1 MLPFVDDG
9 PDTIDLS
16 LQMAEDAKKQGIN
29 KILLTPHHMDSEYS
43 NHKKDIENKVNEFQ
57 KILYANNINIE
68 LKPGQEVHINGNLL
82 QSLDEED
89 ILFTS
94 SNQKYLMLELPHGDV
109 PAYTNDLIFELT
121 VRNITPV
128 IVHPERNH
136 GFQND
141 PDKLYDLV
149 EQGCITQITASS
161 YVGGFGKTVEKFT
174 EQIIDANLGFV
185 FSSDAHNTSGRRFR
199 MEEAFNKLTKEKGQD
214 YADMFTNNANRIWI
228 GKEVDKKSIEKVS
241 RKKVY
246 SNFLGKYFKLNHKS

>member
-1 MLPFVDDG
+1 MIDLHCHMLPFVDDG
-9 PDTIDLS
+9 PNTIDLA
-16 LQMAEDAKKQGIN
+16 LQMAEEAKKQGID

-57 KILYANNINIE
+57 KILYSNDINIE
-68 LKPGQEVHINGNLL
+68 IKAGQEVHINGNLL

-89 ILFTS
+89 ILFAS
-94 SNQKYLMLELPHGDV
+94 PNQKYLMLELPHSDV
-109 PAYTNDLIFELT
+109 PAYTNDLVFELN

-128 IVHPERNH
+128 IVHPERNR

-185 FSSDAHNTSGRRFR
+185 FSSDAHNVSGRKFR
-199 MEEAFNKLTKEKGQD
+199 MDEAFSKLRKEKGLD
-214 YADMFTNNANRIWI
+214 YVNIYEKNA
-228 GKEVDKKSIEKVS
+228 KSIWQGRTVDNFSVNKVK
-241 RKKVY
+241 RKRTIF
-246 SNFLGKYFKLNHKS
+246 SFFKK

>member
-9 PDTIDLS
+9 PNTIDLA
-16 LQMAEDAKKQGIN
+16 LQMAEEAKKQGID

-57 KILYANNINIE
+57 KILYSNDINIE
-68 LKPGQEVHINGNLL
+68 IKAGQEVHINGNLL

-89 ILFTS
+89 ILFAS
-94 SNQKYLMLELPHGDV
+94 PNQKYLMLELPHSDV
-109 PAYTNDLIFELT
+109 PAYTNDLVFELN

-128 IVHPERNH
+128 IVHPERNR

-185 FSSDAHNTSGRRFR
+185 FSSDAHNVSGRKFR
-199 MEEAFNKLTKEKGQD
+199 MDEAFSKLRKEKGLD
-214 YADMFTNNANRIWI
+214 YVNIYEKNA
-228 GKEVDKKSIEKVS
+228 KSIWQGRTVDNFSVNKVK
-241 RKKVY
+241 RKRTIF
-246 SNFLGKYFKLNHKS
+246 SFFKK